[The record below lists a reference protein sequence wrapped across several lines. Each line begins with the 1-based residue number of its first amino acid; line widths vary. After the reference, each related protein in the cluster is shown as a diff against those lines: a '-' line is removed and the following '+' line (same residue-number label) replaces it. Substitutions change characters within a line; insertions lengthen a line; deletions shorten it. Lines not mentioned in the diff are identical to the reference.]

1 MATSGHLLQLKPLG
15 ALSLSAGSRTR
26 PTQCNS
32 RMRRM
37 RLGPIA
43 ASQLEGGARLRRGV
57 LPFGGGFERREGLGF
72 RRIAVAAS
80 GDAEAREAEPV
91 AEEVHRDEV
100 DPEEDTSFPEE
111 FKDLIVDRGDP
122 PNLFLYAAGENL
134 LFRPSLSP

>member
-72 RRIAVAAS
+72 RHIAVAAS
-80 GDAEAREAEPV
+80 AGAV
-91 AEEVHRDEV
+91 VEEVHV
-100 DPEEDTSFPEE
+100 KPEENTSFPGA
-111 FKDLIVDRGDP
+111 GDP
-122 PNLFLYAAGENL
+122 LKLFLYAAGENL

>member
-1 MATSGHLLQLKPLG
+1 MATSGHLLQLKPPG

-32 RMRRM
+32 RMRM

-57 LPFGGGFERREGLGF
+57 LYFGGDFERREGLGF
-72 RRIAVAAS
+72 RNVAVAAS

-91 AEEVHRDEV
+91 AEEV